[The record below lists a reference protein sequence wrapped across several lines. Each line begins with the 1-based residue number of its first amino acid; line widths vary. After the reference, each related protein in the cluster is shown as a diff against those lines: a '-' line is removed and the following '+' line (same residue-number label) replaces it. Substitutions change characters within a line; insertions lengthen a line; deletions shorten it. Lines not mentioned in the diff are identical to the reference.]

1 MPKQKSVKPLYR
13 LCVSY
18 VSSNIQQLCPEH
30 NPVAYV
36 FPAHVNEDLV
46 DALQSYKQSNF
57 VSLNHLLT
65 HRLRRVSLSFIDC
78 HLPIGRPSRLP
89 DLLSQISMHG
99 KQLLELSL
107 VGAVHQDDSTLVAAL
122 CELPRLRRLSL
133 CLNNV
138 TDRVVSV
145 IAQHCT
151 DLVELR
157 FSGQRTTDQSL
168 YLLAACK
175 QLRCLL
181 VESDLTFESHIT
193 VSSSYRILEELP
205 QLRSLK
211 MPFLTE
217 ALLLFPDTW
226 RLGLTHYTE
235 RGLSPLLRCST
246 AFEHIVKVCPR
257 LTKVSLVLTGLETI
271 TPLRHL
277 KALNDLTLRVTSFSS
292 DMFFKT
298 QVEPVLRE
306 VGCNLRMLTLSLPE
320 VDIGAISR
328 HCPGLTDLEI
338 EDLRRVL
345 PSSGET
351 RFCKLQRLKFFPH
364 EVNSMTSGELFEML
378 KHAGDLVE
386 ACLGWCQLTDAAL
399 GTLVSSGTFAKLRE
413 FELNEVDCISGVG
426 LEDLVTTPSDLNSL
440 TVFGCDGVSRTD
452 IEHLRNLISD
462 LNLDLVI
469 RFFEL

>member
-226 RLGLTHYTE
+226 RLALTHYTE

-277 KALNDLTLRVTSFSS
+277 EALNDLTLRVTSFSS

-298 QVEPVLRE
+298 QVEPVLQE
-306 VGCNLRMLTLSLPE
+306 VGCNVRMLTLSLPE

-328 HCPGLTDLEI
+328 RGSASC
-338 EDLRRVL
+338 
-345 PSSGET
+345 
-351 RFCKLQRLKFFPH
+351 QRLKFFPH

-378 KHAGDLVE
+378 KHAGDLIE

-413 FELNEVDCISGVG
+413 FELNEVDCITGVG
-426 LEDLVTTPSDLNSL
+426 LEDLVTTPSDLTSL